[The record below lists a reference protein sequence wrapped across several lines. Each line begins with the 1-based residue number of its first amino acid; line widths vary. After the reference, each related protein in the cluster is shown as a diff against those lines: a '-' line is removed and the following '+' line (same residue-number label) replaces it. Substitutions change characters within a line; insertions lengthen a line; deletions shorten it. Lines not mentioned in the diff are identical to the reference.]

1 MVALIKNLAQVFHEV
16 QQTPEYLRS
25 VHRSSSD
32 TAKFS
37 CPTKCGTVG
46 LLSREEL
53 YDHVDK
59 CERILRK
66 CRCCPINLIVEHEKF
81 PCLSK
86 RDFLKEQA
94 VIEKLRP
101 ELVMKDLEQVK
112 MHFIV

>member
-1 MVALIKNLAQVFHEV
+1 
-16 QQTPEYLRS
+16 
-25 VHRSSSD
+25 
-32 TAKFS
+32 
-37 CPTKCGTVG
+37 
-46 LLSREEL
+46 
-53 YDHVDK
+53 
-59 CERILRK
+59 
-66 CRCCPINLIVEHEKF
+66 VEHEKF